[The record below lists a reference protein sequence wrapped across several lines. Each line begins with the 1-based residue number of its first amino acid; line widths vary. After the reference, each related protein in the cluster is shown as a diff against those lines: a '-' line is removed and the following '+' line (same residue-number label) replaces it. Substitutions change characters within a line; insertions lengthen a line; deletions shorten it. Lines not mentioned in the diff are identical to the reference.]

1 MKAAVSHDS
10 TFGKKFL
17 CAAVL
22 LHTGIF
28 SQERMIVV
36 VIADSCPPPFH
47 GLTQS
52 KSVLGF

>member
-10 TFGKKFL
+10 TFGKFL

-28 SQERMIVV
+28 SQERMIMVM
-36 VIADSCPPPFH
+36 IADSCTPPPFH